1 MIDIS
6 DLMMIMKWREI
17 SSHNNE
23 KRNGSGENTLRIAY

>member
-6 DLMMIMKWREI
+6 DLMMIMKWSEI
-17 SSHNNE
+17 SHNNE